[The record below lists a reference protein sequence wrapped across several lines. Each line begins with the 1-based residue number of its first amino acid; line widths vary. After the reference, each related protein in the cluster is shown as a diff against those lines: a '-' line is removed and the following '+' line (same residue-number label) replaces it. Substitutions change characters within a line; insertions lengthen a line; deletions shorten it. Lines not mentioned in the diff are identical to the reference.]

1 MEADKT
7 NHFSLVIL
15 DGVNGKLIQQFQSS
29 ENAFLVMPCWMQNEE
44 EIAVVSLSKK
54 GKGIVKLNID
64 TGDWNELLT
73 PSFNDISQLEVW
85 KNILLFSADYW
96 GIQNVYVLDLKTNRV
111 RQVTSSKYGAFDVPV
126 STDERKIAYSDYT
139 ELGFD
144 LVESPLDSLKWIP
157 VSKVRDNSV
166 KLYVAAVKQEKGVI
180 QTDSV
185 PIVNYEITSYN
196 KFKHLFNFH
205 SWAPF
210 YYDYANLDLKNPA
223 VYPGFSLVSKN
234 LLGTAVSTF
243 NYEYKNGYN
252 NFATNY
258 IYKAWFP
265 VIQLSANYGGIPDV
279 YSTRQ

>member
-96 GIQNVYVLDLKTNRV
+96 GIQNVYALDLKTNRV

-126 STDERKIAYSDYT
+126 SPDERKIAYSDYT

-144 LVESPLDSLKWIP
+144 LVESPLD
-157 VSKVRDNSV
+157 
-166 KLYVAAVKQEKGVI
+166 
-180 QTDSV
+180 
-185 PIVNYEITSYN
+185 
-196 KFKHLFNFH
+196 
-205 SWAPF
+205 
-210 YYDYANLDLKNPA
+210 
-223 VYPGFSLVSKN
+223 
-234 LLGTAVSTF
+234 
-243 NYEYKNGYN
+243 
-252 NFATNY
+252 
-258 IYKAWFP
+258 
-265 VIQLSANYGGIPDV
+265 
-279 YSTRQ
+279 